1 MEQREYTITEP
12 NLLLLSHSRT
22 LALSH
27 SRTLALFSKMCDI
40 SGLNKGE
47 LLCRLVNGGNCVPLA
62 EFASYLNTHLLQNYE
77 ERVNRGHIDYYDGV
91 AIKTDLRKDTVNTY
105 LYNRD
110 AGVGK
115 FERVVAAM
123 RNDLQVSTD

>member
-1 MEQREYTITEP
+1 
-12 NLLLLSHSRT
+12 
-22 LALSH
+22 
-27 SRTLALFSKMCDI
+27 MCDI
-40 SGLNKGE
+40 SDLNKGE
-47 LLCRLVNGGNCVPLA
+47 LLYRLVNGGICVSIAQFP
-62 EFASYLNTHLLQNYE
+62 SYLNTHLLQNYE
-77 ERVNRGHIDYYDGV
+77 ERVNRGHIDYYEGV
-91 AIKTDLRKDTVNTY
+91 AIKTDLSKDTVNTY